1 MLLDRLHCTAEQL
14 LQFAAA
20 AVDVVALVIIAA
32 AAAVAMCVAIVVG
45 VGVAV
50 AAAASAE
57 RIRFRCGTYVH
68 TFAALLTGS
77 GDTIITKAGICCS

>member
-20 AVDVVALVIIAA
+20 AVDVVALVIIT
-32 AAAVAMCVAIVVG
+32 AAVAMSVAIVVG
-45 VGVAV
+45 VAVAV

-57 RIRFRCGTYVH
+57 RIRFRCGTYVR

>member
-20 AVDVVALVIIAA
+20 AVDVVALVII

-57 RIRFRCGTYVH
+57 RIRFRCGTYVR

>member
-32 AAAVAMCVAIVVG
+32 AAAGAMCVAIV

-57 RIRFRCGTYVH
+57 RIRFRCGTYVR

>member
-32 AAAVAMCVAIVVG
+32 AAVAMCVAIVVG
-45 VGVAV
+45 VAIAV

-57 RIRFRCGTYVH
+57 RIRFRCGTYVR